1 MNTLFR
7 DLRYGVQMLLKNPGF
22 SMIAI
27 LTLALGVG
35 ANTALFSVV
44 DEILLKK
51 LPVKDP
57 DHLALLTWT
66 SSKDFSPGSYT
77 GSGSKD
83 PVTGLNVRTSFAY
96 SSYQRM
102 RGQPQSPLSDM
113 LAFGNVFFN
122 IKADGHAEVA
132 DGQAVSGNYYAVL
145 GVPAFLGRTINDGD
159 DQPNAPPVAV
169 LSHRFWQ
176 KNFGGDPNIVGKQV
190 NLNGVAF
197 TIAGVTP
204 PQFVG
209 AGQVGSA
216 KDISIPIAWEP
227 QANGEERSRMKGAGI
242 WWVRIMGRLKP
253 GASLAQAQPIL
264 QGVFLQSVFDHR
276 QARFDLAK
284 AKGATTPFKTLEPKD
299 YPRLIVE
306 SGSQGEMNTRRFYV
320 KPLRLLFGVVGLVL
334 LIACANVANL
344 LLVRSSSR
352 QKEIAVRLALGAS
365 RARLIRQLLTES
377 ILLAVISGA
386 LGVLF
391 ALWIKDGLLAVDD
404 WGGRETLMNPR
415 LDLRVLGFTF
425 GLSLLA
431 GIIFGLV
438 PALRATR
445 LDLTPTLKDGG
456 RSSSTASRSFLSKSL
471 VVAQVS
477 VSLLLLIGAGLL
489 LRTLI
494 NLQRVETGFNAEKLL
509 LFTVDPGLIGYKDD
523 RLANLYQQMFDRLE
537 AVPGARTVTFSRM
550 TLLSQGSSDR
560 SFYLPSA
567 TAGPDGTIKPSG
579 NAYLHQVREN
589 FLEAME
595 IPLLMG
601 RTLSPKDDA
610 KAQKVV
616 VVNQTFAQK
625 YFPNENPIGKRF
637 SFDSDKTVP
646 QIEIVGLAKDTKYT
660 RQRDETPPTAYL
672 PWRQELSS
680 MGSVTFE
687 VRTSGDPET
696 AINGIRQAV
705 SQVEPSLPVSNVKTQ
720 IEQAR
725 ETLVMERLFA
735 KLLTLFGL
743 LAQQL
748 ASIGLYGVLAY
759 SVSQRTHEIGIRMAI
774 GADRRQVLK
783 MIMQQGM
790 SLTLIGVALGV
801 GGAFVL
807 TKYLESLTT
816 MLFGVEARD
825 PWTYVTA
832 AALLT
837 AVGLLACFLP
847 ARRATKVDPIV
858 ALRYE

>member
-1 MNTLFR
+1 MNTLIR
-7 DLRYGVQMLLKNPGF
+7 DIKYGLQMLAKHPGF
-22 SMIAI
+22 TLIAV

-44 DEILLKK
+44 DEVLLKK

-57 DHLALLTWT
+57 DSLALFTWT

-77 GSGSKD
+77 GSGSRD

-96 SSYQRM
+96 STYQRL
-102 RGQPQSPLSDM
+102 RSQKESPLSDV
-113 LAFGNVFFN
+113 LAFGQISFN
-122 IKADGHAEVA
+122 IKADGRAEVA
-132 DGQAVSGNYYAVL
+132 DGQAVSGNYYDVL
-145 GVPAFLGRTINDGD
+145 GVPAFLGRTIKESD
-159 DQPNAPPVAV
+159 DQPNAPAVAV
-169 LSHRFWQ
+169 LSHRFWRSY
-176 KNFGGDPNIVGKQV
+176 FGGDPSVVGKQV

-209 AGQVGSA
+209 AGQVGSSQ
-216 KDISIPIAWEP
+216 DISIPIAWEP
-227 QANGEERSRMKGAGI
+227 QASGEERSRLKGAGM

-253 GASLAQAQPIL
+253 GANLAQAKAASE
-264 QGVFLQSVFDHR
+264 GVFLQSVFDHR
-276 QARFDLAK
+276 QARYDLAK
-284 AKGATTPFKTLEPKD
+284 AKGATTPFKQLEPKD

-306 SGSQGEMNTRRFYV
+306 SGSQGEMNTRRFFV

-344 LLVRSSSR
+344 LLVRASSR

-377 ILLAVISGA
+377 VLLSLISGA
-386 LGVLF
+386 VGVLF
-391 ALWIKDGLLAVDD
+391 ALWIKDGLLAVND
-404 WGGRETLMNPR
+404 WGGRETVMNPR

-425 GLSLLA
+425 GLSLLT
-431 GIIFGLV
+431 GVIFGLV

-445 LDLTPTLKDGG
+445 VDLTPTLKDSG

-489 LRTLI
+489 LRSLI
-494 NLQRVETGFNAEKLL
+494 NLQRVDTGFNANKLL
-509 LFTVDPGLIGYKDD
+509 LFTVNPGLIGYKDD
-523 RLANLYQQMFDRLE
+523 RLATLYQQMFDRLE
-537 AVPGARTVTFSRM
+537 AVPGAREVTFSRM

-567 TAGPDGTIKPSG
+567 TAGPDGTTKPTG
-579 NAYLHQVREN
+579 NAYIHQVREN

-601 RTLSPKDDA
+601 RTLTTKDDA
-610 KAQKVV
+610 HAPRVA

-625 YFPNENPIGKRF
+625 YFPNENPVGKRF
-637 SFDSDKTVP
+637 SFDPDTPSN
-646 QIEIVGLAKDTKYT
+646 IEIVGLAKDTKYT
-660 RQRDETPPTAYL
+660 RQRDDTPPTAYL
-672 PWRQELSS
+672 SWRQEISS
-680 MGSVTFE
+680 MGSATFE
-687 VRTSGDPET
+687 VRTVGDPET
-696 AINGIRQAV
+696 VVSGIRQAV
-705 SQVEPSLPVSNVKTQ
+705 SEVEPSLPVSNVKTQ
-720 IEQAR
+720 IEQAQ

-774 GADRRQVLK
+774 GADRRKVLQ
-783 MIMQQGM
+783 MIMKQGM

-801 GGAFVL
+801 GGAYVL
-807 TKYLESLTT
+807 TKYIESLTT

-825 PWTYVTA
+825 PWTYVIS

-837 AVGLLACFLP
+837 TVGLIACFVP
-847 ARRATKVDPIV
+847 ARRATKVDPMV